1 MDKGVT
7 VSGHGAGAMQE
18 LKLKFDQAAATQLHQ
33 LLELSI
39 GSYREF
45 HIFKCLPIQI
55 ILDME

>member
-33 LLELSI
+33 LLELSLDLTENFI
-39 GSYREF
+39 YSNVYL
-45 HIFKCLPIQI
+45 FKSF
-55 ILDME
+55 